1 MKPLKQI
8 RLKEDMGFS
17 ELVMEMDKC
26 GVLGAGRFAKGV
38 RIIAD
43 MFKNPDYT
51 VFLSLA
57 GPMVPS
63 GSRNVISYLVEHEY
77 VNAILSTG
85 ANLVHDIIESMG
97 YRHYIGSFYADDTE
111 LKKNKLGRIGDI
123 FVEQEA
129 FVSLE
134 KKIYKVLD
142 LLPKEKKEG
151 LGVCEL
157 ISEIATS
164 LGDDQNS
171 ILVQAKKH
179 NVAIFAPGILDSML
193 GLHMWTYSQLNKLK
207 INPLADFNKLSDIVF
222 TAKKVGVIII
232 GGGLP
237 KHHTLYINTLRDGV
251 DSAVQITLDRPE
263 GGGLSGAPLEE
274 AISWRKIRG
283 KGKFVTVIGDATFVF
298 PLMVTAALQMI
309 RD

>member
-1 MKPLKQI
+1 MKPLRQI
-8 RLKEDMGFS
+8 RLKEDMRLS
-17 ELVMEMDKC
+17 DLVDAMEKC

-38 RIIAD
+38 RIMAD
-43 MFKNPDYT
+43 MFKDPDYT

-77 VNAILSTG
+77 INVILSTG

-97 YRHYIGSFYADDTE
+97 YRHYIGSFYSDDYE

-129 FVSLE
+129 FVTLE
-134 KKIYKVLD
+134 KKIYQILD
-142 LLPKEKKEG
+142 SLPKEKKEG
-151 LGVCEL
+151 MGIHEL
-157 ISEIATS
+157 ISELAS
-164 LGDDQNS
+164 KLDDPDS
-171 ILVQAKKH
+171 ILVQARKH
-179 NVAIFAPGILDSML
+179 NVSVFAPGLLDSML
-193 GLHMWTYSQLNKLK
+193 GLHIWTYSQLNKMK
-207 INPLADFNKLSDIVF
+207 INPLADFSKLSDIVYS
-222 TAKKVGVIII
+222 AKKVGVIII

-274 AISWRKIRG
+274 AISWRKIKG
-283 KGKFVTVIGDATFVF
+283 KGKFVTIIGDATFVF
-298 PLMVTAALQMI
+298 PLMVTAALQAI
-309 RD
+309 HKQ